1 MSNNK
6 NNFDGDL
13 DEFVKKLFGNKKD
26 AKKAKEVPPTNE
38 ENQDNSVE
46 PSSDDK
52 PKKAPTPIK
61 KTKKPLNVK
70 QWVTSAIVLTVV
82 FAALIVV
89 FADLY
94 VIKEN
99 EYKVVRQFGEV
110 VKFESEPGLQMKVPF
125 IQSVTT
131 LPSNLMTHDMTEEE
145 ISTRD
150 KKRIII
156 DNYTVWRVTDPKAL
170 ISNAGQLINAENR
183 MEELIYSALR
193 TEFGQTDYGDIINE
207 KISER
212 GNINDR
218 VTARVNEL
226 ISSAN
231 FGIEVIDVRIRRT
244 DLPEENEQ
252 SVYTR
257 MVSERQSIAQ
267 KYLSEGDAEKR
278 SKEANTDQE
287 VQVMLA
293 TAKKEAAVIQAEGEA
308 QAAQIYNAAYSKDPE
323 FYSLFRTLE
332 SYKKTIGDET
342 MIIIPSNSPYA
353 KLLSGQIE

>member
-13 DEFVKKLFGNKKD
+13 DEFVKKLFGNKKGS
-26 AKKAKEVPPTNE
+26 KEVKEVPKANDAEQQVNSGNTNG
-38 ENQDNSVE
+38 
-46 PSSDDK
+46 
-52 PKKAPTPIK
+52 KKAPTPLKKDK
-61 KTKKPLNVK
+61 KTINVK
-70 QWVTSAIVLTVV
+70 QWVSSAIVLTVV

-89 FADLY
+89 FANLY
-94 VIKEN
+94 IVKEN

-110 VKFESEPGLQMKVPF
+110 VKYESEPGLHMKIPF

-145 ISTRD
+145 ISTKD

-170 ISNAGQLINAENR
+170 ISNAGQLLNAENR
-183 MEELIYSALR
+183 MEEFIYSALR
-193 TEFGQTDYGDIINE
+193 TEFGQTEYGDIINE
-207 KISER
+207 KDSKR

-218 VTARVNEL
+218 VTQRVNEL
-226 ISSAN
+226 IDSAN

-278 SKEANTDQE
+278 SKEAKTDQE
-287 VQVMLA
+287 VQVTLA
-293 TAKKEAAVIQAEGEA
+293 KANKEASVIRAEGEA

-332 SYKKTIGDET
+332 SYKKTIGNET
-342 MIIIPSNSPYA
+342 MIIIPSDSPYA
-353 KLLSGQIE
+353 KLLSGQID